1 MPKTYPESAL
11 SCINIRDE
19 KLYLLPEKAI
29 FWPQKKILLL
39 SDLHIGKAGHF
50 QKEGIPIPTDVI
62 FRDLKRIDQLL
73 ELYNPETIL
82 ILGDMFHHRK
92 NAEWEPFERWRSQN
106 SDISI
111 ILIMGNHEVLPE
123 QYYQVLDLH
132 TTEYLCEFP
141 FIFVHN
147 TTNQYKLFDDYYR
160 IGGHLHPAVKIRGKG
175 RQNHTLSCFYFTK
188 DFLLLPA
195 FGSLTGNY
203 LVEPK
208 ENERAYVIV
217 QNKVLPV

>member
-1 MPKTYPESAL
+1 MKHCSHDDNNLCVEI
-11 SCINIRDE
+11 CGEDI
-19 KLYLLPEKAI
+19 YLLPEKAL
-29 FWPQKKILLL
+29 FWPEKKILHL
-39 SDLHIGKAGHF
+39 SDLHIGKAGYF
-50 QKEGIPIPTDVI
+50 QKQGIPLPAKSI
-62 FRDLKRIDQLL
+62 FKDLKRLDYLL
-73 ELYNPETIL
+73 DVYDPESVV
-82 ILGDMFHHRK
+82 ILGDMFHNRK

-106 SDISI
+106 SDIRM
-111 ILIMGNHEVLPE
+111 ILVLGNHEILPE

-132 TTEYLCEFP
+132 TTEYFCEFP
-141 FIFVHN
+141 FIFLHN

-175 RQNHTLSCFYFTK
+175 RQNHVLSCFYFTE

-208 ENERAYVIV
+208 ENEKAYVIV